1 MGTSRDK
8 LLALRKEN
16 MEKISEEKPSDNFTN
31 DVIKNLENSQ
41 YDNTNEQEVHLS
53 YITNQNESPNRNIK
67 EPKSEVDSGR
77 YKLVG
82 KKKESKR
89 NRRGF
94 VMTDRA
100 FENIKRYS
108 EENGYPSIND
118 FVNDLFEHLYEI
130 M

>member
-16 MEKISEEKPSDNFTN
+16 MEKISEEKPSDNFTS
-31 DVIKNLENSQ
+31 DVIRNLENSQ
-41 YDNTNEQEVHLS
+41 YDNTNEQEVDLS
-53 YITNQNESPNRNIK
+53 QNESPGSNIK
-67 EPKSEVDSGR
+67 EQKSEDDPGR

-82 KKKESKR
+82 KKKESKK

>member
-16 MEKISEEKPSDNFTN
+16 MEKISEEKPSDNFTS

-41 YDNTNEQEVHLS
+41 YDDTK
-53 YITNQNESPNRNIK
+53 NQKESLGENIK
-67 EPKSEVDSGR
+67 ESKSENDSGR